1 MLFDQGLG
9 DLFVLRV
16 AGNIA
21 DPGVVGSVEYAVGHL
36 HVPLVVV
43 LGHESCGAVQ
53 AALEGKPLPGQ
64 LGWLVKQVYT
74 GKKPCQGEESHD
86 VYGDSGECPATS
98 RDAPPSESGAG
109 RIGIQQACSGRGGS
123 VFACYRKSG
132 LARADGK
139 QNRKSALQE
148 STTLPEAITPH
159 V

>member
-1 MLFDQGLG
+1 

-21 DPGVVGSVEYAVGHL
+21 DPAVIGSVEYAVGHL

-74 GKKPCQGEESHD
+74 GKNL
-86 VYGDSGECPATS
+86 PA
-98 RDAPPSESGAG
+98 E
-109 RIGIQQACSGRGGS
+109 
-123 VFACYRKSG
+123 
-132 LARADGK
+132 
-139 QNRKSALQE
+139 KSAATAAAIRANALEQAAALVRQ
-148 STTLPEAITPH
+148 SPELRELLASKRAQ